1 MDILVRN
8 KVCPMFL
15 ILYAKTVYAIPTK
28 LTCKKTMQILI
39 GSRNILRNQCRQLG
53 CLIYD
58 ISLLRS
64 TCGCYH
70 IAGWWVPL
78 LRSSNSWGQRS
89 WRRRWRKRCLDRVT
103 RRHRRPVIMIA
114 DEPLISICLGVAPFL
129 QSSVT
134 RCRPLSYIFWWAFD
148 FSLPLI
154 FFF

>member
-1 MDILVRN
+1 MHKI
-8 KVCPMFL
+8 
-15 ILYAKTVYAIPTK
+15 VYAIPTK

-78 LRSSNSWGQRS
+78 LRSSNSWGHRS

-103 RRHRRPVIMIA
+103 RRHRRPVIMMLMSLWFQFA
-114 DEPLISICLGVAPFL
+114 SVSPAFYSLQSLGVVRFLTFSDGPLISVCLLYFFSKFLFFVVMFWYVVA
-129 QSSVT
+129 
-134 RCRPLSYIFWWAFD
+134 C
-148 FSLPLI
+148 
-154 FFF
+154 